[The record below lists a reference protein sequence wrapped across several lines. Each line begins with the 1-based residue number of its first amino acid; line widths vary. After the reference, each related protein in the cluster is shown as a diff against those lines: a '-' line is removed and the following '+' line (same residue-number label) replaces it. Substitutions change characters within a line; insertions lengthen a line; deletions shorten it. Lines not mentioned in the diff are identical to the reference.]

1 MQTIQLSGEQIKTKL
16 KKAEADIKKNRV
28 HSIEDVKKEL
38 FRKIKASTMT
48 MQTTET

>member
-38 FRKIKASTMT
+38 FAR
-48 MQTTET
+48 